1 MALVC
6 YLVSDE
12 RTEVAY
18 VLVLGVPEV
27 LLHQLVDGINA
38 TLQRLKQT
46 ATTYDSVKLQG
57 NASLLKKVEHE
68 VFAIFILL
76 VDGRELIYFCWVM

>member
-1 MALVC
+1 MC
-6 YLVSDE
+6 YLVSDK

-27 LLHQLVDGINA
+27 FLHQLVDGINA
-38 TLQRLKQT
+38 TLKRLQQT
-46 ATTYDSVKLQG
+46 ATTDYSVKLQG

-68 VFAIFILL
+68 VLAIFILL
-76 VDGRELIYFCWVM
+76 VDGRELINFCWVM